1 MIVTDYTGLPGWM
14 AIPLSLLLGLACGLL
29 NGLLIVK
36 FKLSAFI
43 VTLGMLIVLRGLQIG
58 ITGGKSLFELPPSF
72 PWLGRTHWGDVPVS
86 VVLCGVLY
94 IAAMFVMGYLRQG
107 RAIYAIGGNAAAA
120 RAAGIRNDRVVI
132 SVFMLAGLLA
142 GLAGMLTAGRLG
154 SVAANQGDGWIF
166 TVMAA
171 CVIGGISLSG
181 GRGTIF
187 GALSGVL
194 VLGLI
199 NNILVLAGVSAQWN
213 RAIYGVIILV
223 ALILSRLTT
232 GEGQTS

>member
-1 MIVTDYTGLPGWM
+1 
-14 AIPLSLLLGLACGLL
+14 
-29 NGLLIVK
+29 
-36 FKLSAFI
+36 
-43 VTLGMLIVLRGLQIG
+43 
-58 ITGGKSLFELPPSF
+58 
-72 PWLGRTHWGDVPVS
+72 
-86 VVLCGVLY
+86 
-94 IAAMFVMGYLRQG
+94 
-107 RAIYAIGGNAAAA
+107 
-120 RAAGIRNDRVVI
+120 
-132 SVFMLAGLLA
+132 
-142 GLAGMLTAGRLG
+142 
-154 SVAANQGDGWIF
+154 
-166 TVMAA
+166 MAA

>member
-1 MIVTDYTGLPGWM
+1 MSPPPVPP
-14 AIPLSLLLGLACGLL
+14 A
-29 NGLLIVK
+29 
-36 FKLSAFI
+36 SA
-43 VTLGMLIVLRGLQIG
+43 TIG
-58 ITGGKSLFELPPSF
+58 S
-72 PWLGRTHWGDVPVS
+72 
-86 VVLCGVLY
+86 
-94 IAAMFVMGYLRQG
+94 
-107 RAIYAIGGNAAAA
+107 
-120 RAAGIRNDRVVI
+120 VI